1 MKDSEPR
8 SVKAIATYAEAS
20 NPRIVTRI
28 ASPPCN
34 LAGLKLSSPWI
45 GGRMEQN
52 LGKRLRAARE
62 AASLDI
68 DDAVY
73 RAKLPRAVVE
83 ALEAEDFG
91 FFASPLYARSFLK
104 QYGDYVGLDVTP
116 WIDDLIPT
124 AMIDGDSAD
133 SIIEMEEPPP
143 PVLRERQRKG
153 GGGGSLAAL
162 WLIVITGGLVWGGI
176 ELFKEFESKH
186 AKAQAPTPPTAA
198 KPEITMP
205 AATTATEDVSA
216 EQEKPDEEE
225 ETISS
230 NQPEPPKRA
239 IIVRDE

>member
-1 MKDSEPR
+1 MKDSELR
-8 SVKAIATYAEAS
+8 SVKAIATSAKAS
-20 NPRIVTRI
+20 NPGIVARI

-34 LAGLKLSSPWI
+34 LPELTLSSPRI
-45 GGRMEQN
+45 GGSMEQN

-62 AASLDI
+62 AASLEI

-124 AMIDGDSAD
+124 PMIDGDSAD
-133 SIIEMEEPPP
+133 LIIEIEEPPP

-162 WLIVITGGLVWGGI
+162 WLIVITGGLVWGGM

-186 AKAQAPTPPTAA
+186 AKAPAPVPSTVA
-198 KPEITMP
+198 KPDASVPSE
-205 AATTATEDVSA
+205 ATAPEELAS

-225 ETISS
+225 SVPT

>member
-1 MKDSEPR
+1 
-8 SVKAIATYAEAS
+8 
-20 NPRIVTRI
+20 
-28 ASPPCN
+28 
-34 LAGLKLSSPWI
+34 
-45 GGRMEQN
+45 MEQN

-62 AASLDI
+62 AAGLGI

-104 QYGDYVGLDVTP
+104 QYGDYVGLDVSP

-124 AMIDGDSAD
+124 PMIDGDSAD
-133 SIIEMEEPPP
+133 LIIEIEEPPP

-162 WLIVITGGLVWGGI
+162 WLILITGGLVWGGM

-186 AKAQAPTPPTAA
+186 AKTPSPVPSTAA
-198 KPEITMP
+198 KPDVTVPSE
-205 AATTATEDVSA
+205 ATAPEDLASG
-216 EQEKPDEEE
+216 QEKPDEEE
-225 ETISS
+225 SVPTD
-230 NQPEPPKRA
+230 QQEPPKRA